1 MTRFRSDDR
10 KAAGSCLTYN
20 NSATSIC
27 GFEGAYSTTKES
39 GNRFLI
45 LIYIGES
52 SNGRKAVSKTVN
64 AGSTPA
70 SPVSERTI
78 SPLFFNLFKENEDE
92 TRFPANARR

>member
-1 MTRFRSDDR
+1 MNDR
-10 KAAGSCLTYN
+10 LPFENKSNLQH
-20 NSATSIC
+20 SIC
-27 GFEGAYSTTKES
+27 GFEGAYSTTEES

-92 TRFPANARR
+92 TRFPEYAGR